1 MFLTYLRR
9 ELRRRRKAALVVAS
23 GLALG
28 IALVITVTSVSAG
41 MKQAQSKV
49 LASLYGL
56 GTDMTVTKA
65 AQAPS
70 KNGGDRPDFSFD
82 ADGDDDSS
90 KTQSTDRVMTSG
102 GQTLKSSLVDQVAD
116 QKGVASATG
125 ALTLNVMKVSGQFSQ
140 GKAQSQSQG
149 QGGPGGGEGGGQGGV
164 QGGGANFDVNSYSVY
179 GIDVA
184 HQGLGP
190 LSTMEIT
197 KGRTFK
203 AAETDAEVAVLSKS
217 YAKENSKAVGD
228 TLTVNK
234 VKYKIVGIA
243 QASSSESSG
252 DVYLPLKQAQ
262 TLADAKNKVSTI
274 YVKASD
280 SQQID
285 TVKATIKKNISG
297 TTVTTSAD
305 LADTVSG
312 SLSTA
317 SDLASSVGKW
327 LSVVVLAAAVLVA
340 ALLTS
345 SAVSRRVREF
355 GTLKALGWKS
365 GRVTRQVAGE
375 AIVNGLVGGAL
386 GIALGLAAAYAVT
399 AFSPTLSA
407 SLGSAGGSGGGP
419 GGGGPGGGMGGGPG
433 GGGGQSAAGTIDV
446 ALSAPVSLGTIGLA
460 AALAVAGGLIA
471 GAFGGWRASRLRP
484 ADALRRVE

>member
-41 MKQAQSKV
+41 MKQAQSRV

-65 AQAPS
+65 AEAPS
-70 KNGGDRPDFSFD
+70 KNGGDRPDFTFD
-82 ADGDDDSS
+82 AKGDDDSS
-90 KTQSTDRVMTSG
+90 TTQSTDRVMTSG
-102 GQTLKSSLVDQVAD
+102 GQTLKASLIDDVAG
-116 QKGVASATG
+116 QKGVDSATG
-125 ALTLNVMKVSGQFSQ
+125 ALTLDVMKVSGRFSQ
-140 GKAQSQSQG
+140 GKAQSQSGQSG
-149 QGGPGGGEGGGQGGV
+149 QGSPGGGGEGGV

-203 AAETDAEVAVLSKS
+203 AAETNARAAVLSTS

-228 TLTVNK
+228 TLTINK
-234 VKYKIVGIA
+234 VKYEVIGIA
-243 QASSSESSG
+243 QASSSDSTG

-274 YVKASD
+274 YVKAAD

-327 LSVVVLAAAVLVA
+327 LSVVVLAAAVVVA

-375 AIVNGLVGGAL
+375 AIVNGLIGGVL
-386 GIALGLAAAYAVT
+386 GIALGVVAAYAVT
-399 AFSPTLSA
+399 AFSPTLTA
-407 SLGSAGGSGGGP
+407 SLGSTGGGGGGMGGP
-419 GGGGPGGGMGGGPG
+419 GGGGGMGGGPG
-433 GGGGQSAAGTIDV
+433 GGSSAASTIDV
-446 ALSAPVSLGTIGLA
+446 ALSAPVSLSTIALAAGLA
-460 AALAVAGGLIA
+460 IGGGLIA
-471 GAFGGWRASRLRP
+471 GAYGGWRASRLRP

>member
-70 KNGGDRPDFSFD
+70 KNGGGRPDFTFD

-90 KTQSTDRVMTSG
+90 TTQSTDRVMTSG
-102 GQTLKSSLVDQVAD
+102 GQTLKSSLVGQVAD
-116 QKGVASATG
+116 QQGVASATG

-140 GKAQSQSQG
+140 GKAQSQSQSQGQG

-203 AAETDAEVAVLSKS
+203 AAETDAEVAVLSTS

-234 VKYKIVGIA
+234 VTYEIVGIA

-355 GTLKALGWKS
+355 GTLKALGWRS
-365 GRVTRQVAGE
+365 GRVTWQVAGE

-407 SLGSAGGSGGGP
+407 SLGSAGGSG
-419 GGGGPGGGMGGGPG
+419 
-433 GGGGQSAAGTIDV
+433 
-446 ALSAPVSLGTIGLA
+446 
-460 AALAVAGGLIA
+460 
-471 GAFGGWRASRLRP
+471 
-484 ADALRRVE
+484 